1 VTPARAE
8 KVKLNFDDN
17 IQYTCIMKRIA
28 LLLIFIFGFLLTQ
41 AQQKIR
47 FFKENSDCVSKTYT
61 LPVSVTCTFAD
72 GTKKRLMLEKII
84 GDSLVF
90 EKYYNQDKI
99 YDCSSNKILKM
110 NFHKKGEYVLSPLTV
125 GLVGSALAFGY
136 ISLDL
141 LFNLKSEGAVILPVT
156 SVLTLVGG
164 TCSYYLI
171 RNLPSSYKTSKW
183 KIHEK

>member
-1 VTPARAE
+1 
-8 KVKLNFDDN
+8 
-17 IQYTCIMKRIA
+17 MKRLA
-28 LLLIFIFGFLLTQ
+28 FLLIFIFGFLLTQ

-61 LPVSVTCTFAD
+61 LPVSVTCTFLD
-72 GTKKRLMLEKII
+72 GSKKRLMLEKII

-99 YDCSSNKILKM
+99 YDCTSNKILKM
-110 NFHKKGEYVLSPLTV
+110 NFHKKGEYVLFPLTIGVV
-125 GLVGSALAFGY
+125 GPTLAFGY
-136 ISLDL
+136 ISLNL
-141 LFNLKSEGAVILPVT
+141 LFNLKSEAAVILPIT
-156 SVLTLVGG
+156 SLLTLVGG

-171 RNLPSSYKTSKW
+171 RNLPYSYRTSKW